1 MEIIKLNQNTHT
13 YFEPDLDKFKLDG
26 SDMSKPIFSK
36 FKIKHLKYNFI
47 MPHEIKSSFD
57 EEKDDLINRYSRRIE
72 RFNNLGNIYKYL
84 DFIICAKSSDYLV
97 DQLLQILINK
107 FPNSNVRLIHVDPT
121 KIKSSSWHRNEFDW
135 SSLFKDLSDSDTVQ
149 EN

>member
-1 MEIIKLNQNTHT
+1 MELIELKHNTHT
-13 YFEPDLDKFKLDG
+13 YYEPDLDKFKLDG

-57 EEKDDLINRYSRRIE
+57 EEKDDLIKRYSRRIE

-84 DFIICAKSSDYLV
+84 DFVICAKSSDSLN
-97 DQLLQILINK
+97 DQLLQILKNK
-107 FPNSNVRLIHVDPT
+107 FPNSVVRLIHIDPT
-121 KIKSSSWHRNEFDW
+121 KIKSTSWHRNEFNW
-135 SSLFKDLSDSDTVQ
+135 SGLFKDLLNSVK
-149 EN
+149 